1 MTQWMAD
8 ALKDLD
14 TAPNAVK
21 LFVQWCQTAPGNEGR
36 PKDAIKSIQ
45 GRMKFMASRKSSL
58 ATKNLL
64 EDTDGLDCVAPP
76 SKGAT

>member
-1 MTQWMAD
+1 MPYIDDVIPFAGPSTNVYQIYAMTQWMAD

-36 PKDAIKSIQ
+36 PV
-45 GRMKFMASRKSSL
+45 RKSPL

-64 EDTDGLDCVAPP
+64 EGH
-76 SKGAT
+76 